1 MVDKLVKSEFAQC
14 ELSDFT
20 EWPLHFDIC
29 TTRYIK
35 SDSKCSLVALG
46 GLISC

>member
-1 MVDKLVKSEFAQC
+1 MICELVRIEIAQC

-20 EWPLHFDIC
+20 GWPLHFEIC
-29 TTRYIK
+29 TTRYIE

-46 GLISC
+46 DL